1 MYVCSKSIYTGCP
14 KNVPIYMSYSLFE
27 GRTSINGHICML
39 LFRLDMRVSSIS
51 EIRGMFF
58 FSSCDIFE
66 TFCIL
71 YRSLFHFPLRLL
83 LVSLKCISVGTISR
97 SCLPSVIVIE
107 IFTCLQDTEKSRFVS
122 ANREASALFLYC
134 A

>member
-1 MYVCSKSIYTGCP
+1 MYVCSKSIYTECP

-27 GRTSINGHICML
+27 GRTSINEHICM

-58 FSSCDIFE
+58 LPSDIFE

-83 LVSLKCISVGTISR
+83 LVSLKCISVGTTSR

-122 ANREASALFLYC
+122 ANREASALFLHC